1 MSNDS
6 PFFYSKVECPIC
18 KTLNEFETVKVGSY
32 IEDGR
37 DTDFCPASINW
48 RFPKYQL
55 YNPLVFFVATCSN
68 CFYSREFTSKF
79 KEWKKDNNFRTYKL
93 KATKDK
99 HLDLLATADSVIKR
113 MGDAIDL
120 TSYPNKSAILK
131 LQLAIYDEK
140 LFDHFSSLDVG
151 RLYLRVGWVFR
162 SMGQSVSQP
171 EIGLHSI
178 LSDLNAKY
186 SMMKGAV
193 DQSFDSVKSFSEYI
207 KANFSSNDIPNEIN
221 AKLQPYDDK
230 FTGICKNMSGNID
243 SARNNFDELEKLLQT
258 CSEIAVGDQQLGQ
271 TSQFLN
277 YTSFSNFL
285 SELKKDWDGI
295 VCNEFEALVNARNYY
310 QTAFNDGRL
319 IAQGNQQIQATY
331 LIAELSRR
339 VGDHETA
346 KEYFNSTIKTGQEF
360 IYRNRSDKTKTALA
374 KKILELAI
382 EQGKSNMKAL
392 KG

>member
-1 MSNDS
+1 ML
-6 PFFYSKVECPIC
+6 I
-18 KTLNEFETVKVGSY
+18 
-32 IEDGR
+32 
-37 DTDFCPASINW
+37 
-48 RFPKYQL
+48 
-55 YNPLVFFVATCSN
+55 
-68 CFYSREFTSKF
+68 
-79 KEWKKDNNFRTYKL
+79 
-93 KATKDK
+93 
-99 HLDLLATADSVIKR
+99 
-113 MGDAIDL
+113 
-120 TSYPNKSAILK
+120 
-131 LQLAIYDEK
+131 
-140 LFDHFSSLDVG
+140 
-151 RLYLRVGWVFR
+151 
-162 SMGQSVSQP
+162 
-171 EIGLHSI
+171 
-178 LSDLNAKY
+178 
-186 SMMKGAV
+186 
-193 DQSFDSVKSFSEYI
+193 
-207 KANFSSNDIPNEIN
+207 NDIPNEIN